1 MKAFGGF
8 SDISYFLIITLAEM
22 EDKDLIKFKLLS
34 GNKVS
39 YPSKKLAPKSVNVH
53 CVM

>member
-1 MKAFGGF
+1 MKAFGGI

-22 EDKDLIKFKLLS
+22 EDKDLLKFKLLS

-39 YPSKKLAPKSVNVH
+39 TLQRNWLLNL
-53 CVM
+53 